1 MKIYLTNLGKY
12 NEGYLVG
19 EWVHLPISSEDL
31 KEVLTRIGINQEYE
45 EYFITD
51 YECDIF
57 KINEFDSISYLN
69 EIAEK
74 LEELSDFDISI
85 VKYFVDFES
94 LEINEAIE
102 NFEEG
107 NYCYYFDVEDES
119 DLGYRVAE
127 NWDIPEYLSSYIDY
141 EAIGRDYLCSGWN
154 IYDDIAI
161 CTY

>member
-1 MKIYLTNLGKY
+1 M
-12 NEGYLVG
+12 
-19 EWVHLPISSEDL
+19 
-31 KEVLTRIGINQEYE
+31 
-45 EYFITD
+45 
-51 YECDIF
+51 
-57 KINEFDSISYLN
+57 
-69 EIAEK
+69 AEK

-107 NYCYYFDVEDES
+107 NYCYYFDVEDESDLGYKVAEKLEELSDFDISIVKYFVDFESLEINEAIENFKEGSYCYYFDVEDES